1 MSNQSLG
8 NRVQAELK
16 QAVESGLLPDSI
28 QENAEKLLIRLQK
41 PIRLALL
48 GLPGSGKS
56 TMMNLLVGEQVIPPG
71 VRLPSLQL
79 LYGDTEK
86 SVCTLPDGSKTVLDG
101 VVITEIEALSP
112 VFVEIHMPLPA
123 LAKISILE
131 VVAPND
137 PTAVHR
143 ASQWAVKRCDVALW
157 CTRGFNQ
164 SEQQIWSTMPDLTK
178 DHALCMITRADL
190 LRAEG
195 LFEATVGAVSSAA
208 TDEFKQILPIGT
220 TEAIAARR
228 ADGSVNKE
236 VMRES
241 GGTAL
246 MSAILKQV
254 DLGRQ
259 SAVDMA
265 DVLLHQN
272 ADRLAALSEESTTA
286 VAEED
291 HAEPEAIGSAA
302 DDSLDTDE
310 QKPEQAAKEPEFVM
324 PVVSAEP
331 APRTDARDAIS
342 RLREIAAKK
351 RVSRD
356 ASFEAEAEP
365 AAEEVREE
373 VPEPEA
379 EAAPEP
385 ATAPAESAESLS
397 PATRDAYAHVIS
409 YIEEN
414 GAGMSS
420 AIEGDG
426 EAGRADV
433 IALAVEH
440 IQWLCDYL
448 NENGEVADASLQR
461 TRDSAYDAADL
472 VQLME
477 MEKRDSAA
485 LEAVSLMLQ
494 IKRELQADLAA

>member
-8 NRVQAELK
+8 NRVQTELK
-16 QAVESGLLPDSI
+16 QAVESGLLPDSV
-28 QENAEKLLIRLQK
+28 QENAEKLLARLQK
-41 PIRLALL
+41 PVRLALL

-56 TMMNLLVGEQVIPPG
+56 TLMNLLVGEQVNSPG
-71 VRLPSLQL
+71 VRLPTLQL
-79 LYGDTEK
+79 LYGETEK
-86 SVCTLPDGSKTVLDG
+86 SICTLPDGSKTVLDG
-101 VVITEIEALSP
+101 VNVEEISALSP
-112 VFVEIHMPLPA
+112 VFVEVQMPLPA

-164 SEQQIWSTMPDLTK
+164 SEQQIWSAMPDLIK

-190 LRAEG
+190 LRTEG

-208 TDEFKQILPIGT
+208 ADEFKQVIPIGT

-228 ADGSVNKE
+228 ADGTVNKE
-236 VMRES
+236 MMRES

-246 MSAILKQV
+246 MSAVLKQV

-259 SAVDMA
+259 SAIDMA

-272 ADRLAALSEESTTA
+272 AGILAAAT
-286 VAEED
+286 AEED
-291 HAEPEAIGSAA
+291 IAEPETSHQPSAEEPEVEVEAAIEPSDNA
-302 DDSLDTDE
+302 
-310 QKPEQAAKEPEFVM
+310 PETNEFVM
-324 PVVSAEP
+324 PKVSSEP

-356 ASFEAEAEP
+356 AAY
-365 AAEEVREE
+365 
-373 VPEPEA
+373 EPE
-379 EAAPEP
+379 PEP
-385 ATAPAESAESLS
+385 ATEEPNPTPAESAATPEEAPASLS
-397 PATRDAYAHVIS
+397 AATRDAYAHVVS
-409 YIEEN
+409 YLEEK
-414 GAGMSS
+414 GAEMSA
-420 AIEGDG
+420 AIEADG
-426 EAGRADV
+426 EEGRAEL
-433 IALAVEH
+433 IAQTVEH

-448 NENGEVADASLQR
+448 NENGDEADTSLQR
-461 TRDSAYDAADL
+461 ARDTAYDAADL

-494 IKRELQADLAA
+494 IKHELQADLAA

>member
-1 MSNQSLG
+1 M
-8 NRVQAELK
+8 
-16 QAVESGLLPDSI
+16 
-28 QENAEKLLIRLQK
+28 
-41 PIRLALL
+41 
-48 GLPGSGKS
+48 
-56 TMMNLLVGEQVIPPG
+56 
-71 VRLPSLQL
+71 
-79 LYGDTEK
+79 
-86 SVCTLPDGSKTVLDG
+86 DG
-101 VVITEIEALSP
+101 VDVPEIEALSP

-228 ADGSVNKE
+228 ADGSVNKD

-291 HAEPEAIGSAA
+291 HAEPEANGSAA

-356 ASFEAEAEP
+356 ASFEAEAKPVE
-365 AAEEVREE
+365 EEVE
-373 VPEPEA
+373 VTPEA
-379 EAAPEP
+379 EAEAVPEP
-385 ATAPAESAESLS
+385 ATAPVEIAESLS

-414 GAGMSS
+414 GAGMVS